1 MSFTQKR
8 MTEERKSDELLERCL
23 CEDDAAWEDLVKEH
37 SRRVYGLCYRFTRK
51 HSDAQDL
58 TQDVFLR
65 VFQTLG
71 TFRSAESSFTGW
83 LIRITRNLLIDN
95 YRRSGNDRV
104 TWSIEDQDGIEWM
117 ATSTELP
124 DQALAWREAN
134 DLLQASL
141 ARLSPEL
148 REPIVFSDLEELKY
162 RETAVILGI
171 PEGTVKSRLNRGRA
185 ELAKVMRRYRPQVG

>member
-1 MSFTQKR
+1 VSFTQKR
-8 MTEERKSDELLERCL
+8 MTEDRTSDELLERCL
-23 CEDDAAWEDLVKEH
+23 GEDGAAWEDLVKEH

-104 TWSIEDQDGIEWM
+104 TWSIEDQDGIEWI
-117 ATSTELP
+117 ATSAELP

>member
-1 MSFTQKR
+1 
-8 MTEERKSDELLERCL
+8 MTEECTSEELLERCL
-23 CEDDAAWEDLVKEH
+23 GEDDAAWEDLVKEH
-37 SRRVYGLCYRFTRK
+37 TRRVYGLCYRFTRK

-95 YRRSGNDRV
+95 YRRNANDRV
-104 TWSIEDQDGIEWM
+104 TWSIEDQDGLEWM
-117 ATSTELP
+117 GTSTELP
-124 DQALAWREAN
+124 DQMLAWREAN
-134 DLLQASL
+134 DLLRASL

>member
-1 MSFTQKR
+1 
-8 MTEERKSDELLERCL
+8 MTEELVDRCL
-23 CEDDAAWEDLVKEH
+23 GEDAAAWEDLVKEH
-37 SRRVYGLCYRFTRK
+37 TSRVYGLCYRFTRK

-71 TFRSAESSFTGW
+71 TFRSDEASFTGW

-95 YRRSGNDRV
+95 YRRSSSDRV
-104 TWSIEDQDGIEWM
+104 TWSIEDQPGIEGL

>member
-1 MSFTQKR
+1 MI
-8 MTEERKSDELLERCL
+8 EERTSDELLERCL
-23 CEDDAAWEDLVKEH
+23 GEDDAAWEDLVKEH
-37 SRRVYGLCYRFTRK
+37 TRRVYGLCYRFTRK

-65 VFQTLG
+65 VFQTLS
-71 TFRSAESSFTGW
+71 TFRSAEASFTGW

-95 YRRSGNDRV
+95 YRRSSSDRV
-104 TWSIEDQDGIEWM
+104 TWSIEDQPGIEGM
-117 ATSTELP
+117 ATSAELP

-171 PEGTVKSRLNRGRA
+171 PEGTVKSRLHA
-185 ELAKVMRRYRPQVG
+185 ALAKLGEMAKASQRDGDG

>member
-1 MSFTQKR
+1 VSFTQKR
-8 MTEERKSDELLERCL
+8 MTEELVERCL
-23 CEDDAAWEDLVKEH
+23 GEDDAAWEDLVKEH

-162 RETAVILGI
+162 RETAVLLGI

>member
-1 MSFTQKR
+1 MSFTQGR
-8 MTEERKSDELLERCL
+8 MTEELVEKCL
-23 CEDDAAWEDLVKEH
+23 GEDDAAWEDLVNEH
-37 SRRVYGLCYRFTRK
+37 TRRVYGLCYRFTRK

-71 TFRSAESSFTGW
+71 TFRSDEASFTGW

-95 YRRSGNDRV
+95 YRRSSNDRV
-104 TWSIEDQDGIEWM
+104 TWSIEDHAGIEGM
-117 ATSTELP
+117 ATATDLP

-185 ELAKVMRRYRPQVG
+185 ELAKVMRRYRPQLG

>member
-1 MSFTQKR
+1 
-8 MTEERKSDELLERCL
+8 MTEERTSDELLERCL
-23 CEDDAAWEDLVKEH
+23 GEDDAAWEDLVKEH
-37 SRRVYGLCYRFTRK
+37 TRRVYGLCYRFTRK

-71 TFRSAESSFTGW
+71 TFRAAEASFTGW

-95 YRRSGNDRV
+95 YRRSSSDRV
-104 TWSIEDQDGIEWM
+104 TWSIEDHAGIETM
-117 ATSTELP
+117 ATATDLP

-148 REPIVFSDLEELKY
+148 REPIVFSDLEEMKY

-185 ELAKVMRRYRPQVG
+185 ELAKVMRRYRPQLG

>member
-1 MSFTQKR
+1 
-8 MTEERKSDELLERCL
+8 MTEERTSDELLERCL
-23 CEDDAAWEDLVKEH
+23 GEDDAAWEDLVKEH
-37 SRRVYGLCYRFTRK
+37 TRRVYGLCYRFTRK

-71 TFRSAESSFTGW
+71 TFRSDEASFTGW

-95 YRRSGNDRV
+95 YRRSTNDRV

-124 DQALAWREAN
+124 DQAFAWREAN

>member
-1 MSFTQKR
+1 MSFTQER
-8 MTEERKSDELLERCL
+8 MTEELVDRCL
-23 CEDDAAWEDLVKEH
+23 GEDDAAWEDLVKEH

>member
-1 MSFTQKR
+1 VSFTQKR
-8 MTEERKSDELLERCL
+8 MTEELVERCL
-23 CEDDAAWEDLVKEH
+23 DEDDAAWEDLVKEH
-37 SRRVYGLCYRFTRK
+37 TRRVYGLCYRFTRK

-95 YRRSGNDRV
+95 YRRSGKDRV
-104 TWSIEDQDGIEWM
+104 TWSIEDQDGIEWI
-117 ATSTELP
+117 ATSAELP

>member
-1 MSFTQKR
+1 VSFTQKR
-8 MTEERKSDELLERCL
+8 MTEELVERCL
-23 CEDDAAWEDLVKEH
+23 GEDDAAWEDLVKEH
-37 SRRVYGLCYRFTRK
+37 TRRVYGLCFRFTRK

-71 TFRSAESSFTGW
+71 TFRSDEASFTGW

-134 DLLQASL
+134 DLLRASL

-185 ELAKVMRRYRPQVG
+185 ELAKVMRRCRPQVG

>member
-1 MSFTQKR
+1 
-8 MTEERKSDELLERCL
+8 MTEELVERCL
-23 CEDDAAWEDLVKEH
+23 GEDDAAWEDLVKEH
-37 SRRVYGLCYRFTRK
+37 TRRVYGLCYRFTRK

-95 YRRSGNDRV
+95 YRRSGTDRV
-104 TWSIEDQDGIEWM
+104 TWSIEDHAGIEGM

>member
-8 MTEERKSDELLERCL
+8 MTEDRTSDELLERCL
-23 CEDDAAWEDLVKEH
+23 GEDDAAWEDLVKEH

-117 ATSTELP
+117 ATSAELP